1 MKSILA
7 VVLSLGSLASC
18 HYTFNALL
26 VNGVSTGDWVNVRRT
41 NNFQSNGPVCNRSTD
56 FSMRISSV
64 YDLVL
69 QVTDVNSID
78 FRCYT
83 SQTRATAST
92 ATVAA
97 GSQIGFKAGQAISHP
112 GVANIYMAKAPGS
125 VADWDGAGAVWF
137 KVHQISAVTDGGR
150 TISWPSAGLS
160 QINFN
165 IPRNLPDGEY
175 LVRIEHIALHSASGF
190 GGAQFYISCAQ
201 VKVTGGGNGTPG
213 PLVSI
218 PGVYNGNEPG
228 IKVNIYYPVPATY
241 VQPGPAVWTG

>member
-1 MKSILA
+1 MKSVLA
-7 VVLSLGSLASC
+7 VVLSLVSLASC

-41 NNFQSNGPVCNRSTD
+41 NNFQSNGP
-56 FSMRISSV
+56 
-64 YDLVL
+64 
-69 QVTDVNSID
+69 VTDVNSID

-150 TISWPSAGLS
+150 TISWPSAGVS

-228 IKVNIYYPVPATY
+228 IKINIYYPVPATY